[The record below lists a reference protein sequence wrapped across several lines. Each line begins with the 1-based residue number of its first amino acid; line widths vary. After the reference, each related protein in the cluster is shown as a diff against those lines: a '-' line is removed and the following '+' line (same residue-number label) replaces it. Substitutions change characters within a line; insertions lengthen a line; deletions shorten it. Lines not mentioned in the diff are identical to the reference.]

1 MQLWTSGFNLP
12 VPSVFYCSTWM
23 DDAAKDS
30 IGVFLHL
37 KRDEEVEEEQEE
49 VGFIAE
55 SMQQQEVSEAA
66 VATGYLHQV

>member
-1 MQLWTSGFNLP
+1 
-12 VPSVFYCSTWM
+12 M